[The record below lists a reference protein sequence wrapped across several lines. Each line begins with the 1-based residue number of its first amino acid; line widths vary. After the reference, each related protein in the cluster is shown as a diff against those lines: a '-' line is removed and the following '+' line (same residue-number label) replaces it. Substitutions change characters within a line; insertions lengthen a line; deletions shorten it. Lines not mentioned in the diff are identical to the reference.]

1 MLIGIE
7 PPRRREV
14 LGWLNFSLKFYIVR
28 GIPQNSTF
36 GVIRKRIGIKSHV
49 EQSKNPFEIHV

>member
-1 MLIGIE
+1 M
-7 PPRRREV
+7 

-49 EQSKNPFEIHV
+49 EQLKNLFEIHV